1 MGYNNIMN
9 NTNFK
14 KTIALLTVFSFIT
27 PLLLEAFH
35 GELSLGELLSFYA
48 SIFGALIT
56 LVGVVMTLIYQ
67 TRQSMSDDEIK
78 YKPILKIDYVSK
90 DYEDFIGR
98 REIPIL
104 FPSKYPINEVD
115 QGIREEP
122 YYYQHK
128 ENA

>member
-67 TRQSMSDDEIK
+67 TNIYLTLCKKVQ
-78 YKPILKIDYVSK
+78 
-90 DYEDFIGR
+90 
-98 REIPIL
+98 
-104 FPSKYPINEVD
+104 
-115 QGIREEP
+115 
-122 YYYQHK
+122 
-128 ENA
+128 

>member
-14 KTIALLTVFSFIT
+14 KTIVWIALLTVFSFIT
-27 PLLLEAFH
+27 PFLLEAFH

-56 LVGVVMTLIYQ
+56 LVGVVMTLNYQ

-78 YKPILKIDYVSK
+78 YKPILKL
-90 DYEDFIGR
+90 
-98 REIPIL
+98 IL
-104 FPSKYPINEVD
+104 FQRDVWILLGGEKFLFCFHLVI
-115 QGIREEP
+115 Q
-122 YYYQHK
+122 
-128 ENA
+128 